1 MSAPIIWIILPGIIA
16 VAFLLI
22 RHQRILTIAGG
33 SLTLLLA
40 LVALIIPIDR
50 ALQIGNFSL
59 KIAPSI
65 QVLGRQ
71 LILVPADG
79 PLLAIFYGLV
89 AMWFFGAEIT
99 DTANRLVPLGLLIAA
114 LLVASIAVEPFLYA
128 AILIEMAVLLAIP
141 LLLPPN
147 QVPGPGVMR
156 FLIYQTLG
164 MPFILFAGWLLAGVE
179 SSPGDLAL
187 AVQSATILG
196 LGFAFL
202 LALFP
207 LYTWLPML
215 AEEVSPYVLG
225 YLLWVL
231 PTITIIFG
239 MGFLDRY
246 SWLRTSE
253 QLAQILSFGGLLMVV
268 TGGLWS
274 AFQRHL
280 IRQMAYAVIVQT
292 GLSLLALS
300 LPSEKAIE
308 AVFFLIVPRSLA
320 LLVWAMSL
328 SKLKEQIHDPLR
340 YSVVQGLA
348 RVYPIKTAG
357 LVLAHLSIAGLPL
370 LAGFPI
376 QLAIWEGLAAQSL
389 NVALGFMIGNLGLLT
404 GGLRTLA
411 VLVMAPQDTSWELNE
426 EWGSGILIG
435 MGVIGLFIL
444 GIFPQIFRPILVNLP
459 AMFEHLGK

>member
-1 MSAPIIWIILPGIIA
+1 MSAPLIWIVLPA
-16 VAFLLI
+16 TVATALLLI
-22 RHQRILTIAGG
+22 RNQRVLTIAGG
-33 SLTLLLA
+33 SLTVLLA
-40 LVALIIPIDR
+40 LVALLIPIDQ
-50 ALQIGNFSL
+50 ALQVGNFSL

-65 QVLGRQ
+65 EILGRR
-71 LILVPADG
+71 LILIPADG

-99 DTANRLVPLGLLIAA
+99 GTAHRLVPLGLIIAA

-128 AILIEMAVLLAIP
+128 AILIELAVLLAIP

-147 QVPGPGVMR
+147 QTPGPGVMR

-196 LGFAFL
+196 VGFAFL

-215 AEEVSPYVLG
+215 AEEASPYVLG
-225 YLLWVL
+225 YLFWVL

-253 QLAQILSFGGLLMVV
+253 QLTRILSFGGLLMVL
-268 TGGLWS
+268 TGGFWS

-280 IRQMAYAVIVQT
+280 ARQMAYAVIVQT

-300 LPSEKAIE
+300 LPPEKAIE
-308 AVFFLIVPRSLA
+308 AVFLLLIPRSLA

-328 SKLKEQIHDPLR
+328 TKIKERIEKPLR
-340 YSVVQGLA
+340 YSAVQGLA
-348 RVYPIKTAG
+348 RVYPVTTAG
-357 LVLAHLSIAGLPL
+357 LILAHFSIAGLPL

-376 QLAIWEGLAAQSL
+376 QLAIWEGLAGQSL
-389 NVALGFMIGNLGLLT
+389 SAAFVFMIGNLGLLT

-411 VLVMAPQDTSWELNE
+411 VLVMAPQEKNWELNE
-426 EWGSGILIG
+426 EWGSGIMIG
-435 MGVIGLFIL
+435 FGVIGLFIL
-444 GIFPQIFRPILVNLP
+444 GIFPQLFRPILVNLP
-459 AMFEHLGK
+459 TMFEHLGK

>member
-1 MSAPIIWIILPGIIA
+1 MSAPLIWVIFPA
-16 VAFLLI
+16 VVSIPALLI
-22 RHQRILTIAGG
+22 TNQRILSILGG
-33 SLTLLLA
+33 SIAVLLA
-40 LVALIIPIDR
+40 LVALVVPIDQ
-50 ALQIGNFSL
+50 AFQIGGFSL
-59 KIAPSI
+59 KIASAFDI
-65 QVLGRQ
+65 LGRR
-71 LILVPADG
+71 LILIPADG
-79 PLLAIFYGLV
+79 SLLAIFYGLV
-89 AMWFFGAEIT
+89 AMWFFGGEVT
-99 DTANRLVPLGLLIAA
+99 GTAHRLVPFGLIVVA

-141 LLLPPN
+141 LLLPLN
-147 QVPGPGVMR
+147 QAPGPGVMR

-179 SSPGDLAL
+179 ASPGDLAL

-202 LALFP
+202 LAMFP

-225 YLLWVL
+225 FLFWVL

-246 SWLRTSE
+246 SWLRTSG
-253 QLAQILSFGGLLMVV
+253 QLSQIMSVGGLLMVV

-280 IRQMAYAVIVQT
+280 SRQMAYAVIAET
-292 GLSLLALS
+292 GFSLLALS
-300 LPSEKAIE
+300 LSPEKAVD
-308 AVFFLIVPRSLA
+308 AVFLLVIPRSLA

-328 SKLKEQIHDPLR
+328 SRMKEQVQPLR
-340 YSVVQGLA
+340 FSVVQGMA
-348 RVYPIKTAG
+348 RTHPITAAG
-357 LVLAHLSIAGLPL
+357 VVLAHFSVAGFPL

-376 QLAIWEGLAAQSL
+376 RLALWEGLASQSL
-389 NVALGFMIGNLGLLT
+389 GVAFWFLIGILGLLT
-404 GGLRTLA
+404 GATRTLA
-411 VLVMAPQDTSWELNE
+411 VLVMAPQGTGWELQE
-426 EWGSGILIG
+426 RWGSGIMIG
-435 MGVIGLFIL
+435 LGSTALFIL
-444 GIFPQIFRPILVNLP
+444 GIFPQIFRPIMASLP

>member
-1 MSAPIIWIILPGIIA
+1 MSAPLLWIILPAAIA
-16 VAFLLI
+16 VAAMLI
-22 RHQRILTIAGG
+22 RNQRVLSIAGG
-33 SLTLLLA
+33 SLAMLLA
-40 LVALIIPIDR
+40 LIALIIPIDQ
-50 ALQIGNFSL
+50 ALQIGEFSF
-59 KIAPSI
+59 KIAPAI
-65 QVLGRQ
+65 QILGRR
-71 LILVPADG
+71 LVLVPADG
-79 PLLAIFYGLV
+79 SLLAIFYGLI
-89 AMWFFGAEIT
+89 AMWFFGGEVT
-99 DTANRLVPLGLLIAA
+99 GTARRVVPFGLIVAA

-141 LLLPPN
+141 LLLPPD
-147 QVPGPGVMR
+147 QTPGPGVMR

-179 SSPGDLAL
+179 ASPGDLAL

-225 YLLWVL
+225 FLFWVL
-231 PTITIIFG
+231 PTITVIFG

-253 QLAQILSFGGLLMVV
+253 QLSQILSVGGLLMVV

-280 IRQMAYAVIVQT
+280 SRQMAYAVIAET
-292 GLSLLALS
+292 GFSLLALS
-300 LPSEKAIE
+300 LPSEKAVE
-308 AVFFLIVPRSLA
+308 TVFLLIIPRSLA

-328 SKLKEQIHDPLR
+328 TRLKEQVEPLR
-340 YSVVQGLA
+340 YRNVQGMA
-348 RVYPIKTAG
+348 RSHPITTAG
-357 LVLAHLSIAGLPL
+357 LVLAHLSVAGFPL

-376 QLAIWEGLAAQSL
+376 RLALWEGLASQSL
-389 NVALGFMIGNLGLLT
+389 SVAFWFLVGILGLLT
-404 GGLRTLA
+404 GAIRTLA
-411 VLVMAPQDTSWELNE
+411 VLVMAPDGTNWELQE
-426 EWGSGILIG
+426 RWGAGIMIG
-435 MGVIGLFIL
+435 LGAINLFIL
-444 GIFPQIFRPILVNLP
+444 GIFPQTFRFVLVNLP